1 MPMGNTFHIRRHIV
15 IRNRSERFGTRSGE
29 FPAKEA
35 WMRLTDGQVNRQE
48 IHLDKIRKLCI
59 VYHIFCFESS
69 FFQSKLYMKYIQTLQ
84 TCQPDRKLDIYGAGY
99 YISLNAFFHLCYAV
113 DVTKRIFIKE
123 RQAVLCC
130 M

>member
-1 MPMGNTFHIRRHIV
+1 MGNTFHIRRHIV

-69 FFQSKLYMKYIQTLQ
+69 FFQSKLYMK
-84 TCQPDRKLDIYGAGY
+84 PPKLDREGRSDVKLYT
-99 YISLNAFFHLCYAV
+99 SLCKNDGLPG
-113 DVTKRIFIKE
+113 KRKPF
-123 RQAVLCC
+123 LLW
-130 M
+130 

>member
-1 MPMGNTFHIRRHIV
+1 MGNTFHIRRHIV

-59 VYHIFCFESS
+59 VY
-69 FFQSKLYMKYIQTLQ
+69 MKYIQTLQ